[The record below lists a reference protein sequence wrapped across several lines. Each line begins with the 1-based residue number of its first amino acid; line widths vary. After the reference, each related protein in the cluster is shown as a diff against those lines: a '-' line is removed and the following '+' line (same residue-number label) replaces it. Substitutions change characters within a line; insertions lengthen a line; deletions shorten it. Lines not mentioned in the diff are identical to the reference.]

1 MVSLYIENKLI
12 ELDSEV
18 QFAITKTF
26 EDITNPTSI
35 INDWSKT
42 VSIPF
47 TDNNNELFG
56 HIYNPD
62 RITLYTSNTSL
73 TTGMYF
79 DPLKKLNFRLE
90 WDSMLLM
97 QGYAKMTSI
106 TKSNGKGR
114 YNITLNGELGKVF
127 QEMKKITFD
136 KSKYSGEDKDKYWI
150 NGAYIEEKTISA
162 ATIKELW
169 NTPPVYESKF
179 SEMTNFVNFAPN
191 IAFNDEFNY
200 KGFSKFGDYIAFVD
214 EFKNN
219 NFEEV
224 TGVGIETLIPNGLNP
239 REFGE
244 FRSYLQLPFIN
255 IYKLFAIFK
264 NKFETLSDYKIEYDD
279 LWFNENNPYWA
290 NLVYTLKPLELNNS
304 NSILKTY
311 NSSFSQSQ
319 KWNTSYG
326 NTTQQTLTTSITG
339 NDEYISSN
347 RIKIS
352 GNNLILS
359 SNYKLTLIGSKRSAG
374 TTHLNTN
381 NAFIVE
387 PIISY
392 YYSSG
397 AVSRTTPLSK
407 FAIVDND
414 STLLDNDTQYTIIR
428 VGGGNNK
435 LSSGYAGWQFELPI
449 TSSLLPQSG
458 EVYARLSFKCNWHNS
473 TYKTINISA
482 SNPESFIYGNTS
494 ILNIKVNN
502 EIKRSFSKFTIN
514 DVWNNDVDIF
524 DTLLNYCKQFRVLI
538 QLDEN
543 TKTIIFTGNKY
554 FFRDYV
560 IEDWTDKLDLSRE
573 YNIKPI
579 SFEDKYILF
588 NYEDNDT
595 ELNKLYKEKYGVN
608 YGEYKLITEYNFN
621 NNEKKLFEK
630 TEAGITSYYNLL
642 SYSELSKN
650 IIKYNITEDVF
661 ISNYKEENKQ
671 EDTFGQYFFFKGLKS
686 FDTSL
691 NLPLVQ
697 VSDDTAQQL
706 FVEDFYYSNEGEDV
720 STYPYLT
727 SFYDTYCS
735 LYTKPMQVYTKEE
748 VDNNTKGIFENF
760 WEDYLNERYNI
771 NNKIVT
777 CYLDIKPFDY
787 CNFKFNKFIKIDN
800 QLYFVNKI
808 YDYDITSNS
817 PTKVDL
823 ITIQDIE
830 GYTEDGFAYK
840 LLTLTDENGS
850 PVNNITLNYVD
861 SSKTYYLSSYSDV
874 NWTSSGG
881 LAIVNNVSERGT
893 IRAGVNVPI
902 TFTLANGNST
912 NYTITFTNETGDV
925 LTINMRDE
933 SGFRLYKTNGDE
945 WDSATDRVVFVVENG
960 EIDGEIYN
968 LYAYSTERILVTD
981 VYDNLLHSIS
991 LNHLYSGDYLQAG
1004 LPRTIDIWNDREYQS
1019 VQGTV
1024 RLTAL
1029 GTSYDID
1036 IEAIAIG

>member
-12 ELDSEV
+12 ELDNEV

-47 TDNNNELFG
+47 TDSNNEIFG

-62 RITLYTSNTSL
+62 RITLYSTNTSL

-136 KSKYSGEDKDKYWI
+136 ETAYSGTDKDKYWI
-150 NGAYIEEKTISA
+150 NGADIEEKTISA
-162 ATIKELW
+162 STIKELW

-191 IAFNDEFNY
+191 IAFNEGFNY
-200 KGFSKFGDYIAFVD
+200 NGFNKFGEYTTFVD
-214 EFKNN
+214 EFKENE
-219 NFEEV
+219 FEEV

-264 NKFETLSDYKIEYDD
+264 NKFESISDYKIEYDE
-279 LWFNENNPYWA
+279 LWMNEKNPYWA
-290 NLVYTLKPLELNNS
+290 NLVYTLKPLDLNTANT
-304 NSILKTY
+304 ILKTHISTFPQ
-311 NSSFSQSQ
+311 SSR
-319 KWNTSYG
+319 WNNSYG
-326 NTTQQTLTTSITG
+326 NTTQQTLSATISG
-339 NDEYISSN
+339 NDEYVSSN
-347 RIKIS
+347 RVRIND
-352 GNNLILS
+352 NNIVLS
-359 SNYKLTLIGSKRSAG
+359 TDYNITLAG
-374 TTHLNTN
+374 TKNVGTTYLNRN
-381 NAFIVE
+381 NAFIIE
-387 PIISY
+387 PVITY
-392 YYSSG
+392 YNILG
-397 AVSRTTPLSK
+397 TAVRTQSVTT
-407 FAIVDND
+407 FAIVDED
-414 STLLDNDTQYTIIR
+414 STLLDNDTRFTIIR
-428 VGGGNNK
+428 VGSGNKN
-435 LSSGYAGWQFELPI
+435 LLNGYAVWQFTLPF
-449 TSSLLPQSG
+449 TVALLPESG
-458 EVYARLSFKCNWHNS
+458 EYYAKLSFKCNWRNNN
-473 TYKTINISA
+473 YKTINTTA
-482 SNPESFIYGNTS
+482 SNPESFVYGNNT
-494 ILNIKVNN
+494 NIYLKVNN
-502 EIKRSFSKFTIN
+502 NIKRSFSKFTIN
-514 DVWNNDVDIF
+514 DVWDNKINLF

-560 IEDWTDKLDLSRE
+560 IEDWTDKLDISKE
-573 YNIKPI
+573 YSIKPI
-579 SFEDKYILF
+579 TFENKYVLF

-595 ELNKLYKEKYGVN
+595 ELNKLYKDKFGVN
-608 YGEYKLITEYNFN
+608 YGEYKLTTEYNFN
-621 NNEKKLFEK
+621 SETKNLFEK
-630 TEAGITSYYNLL
+630 VETGIASSGNLL
-642 SYSELSKN
+642 SYSDLFQN
-650 IIKYNITEDVF
+650 TIMYYITSDSF
-661 ISNYKEENKQ
+661 IANYKEENKQ
-671 EDTFGQYFFFKGLKS
+671 AEVFGQYFFFKGLKE
-686 FDTSL
+686 FDKSV

-697 VSDDTAQQL
+697 ISDDTPKQI
-706 FVEDFYYSNEGEDV
+706 FTEDFYYSNDGENIT
-720 STYPYLT
+720 TYPYLT

-735 LYTKPMQVYTKEE
+735 LYTKPMQVFTTE
-748 VDNNTKGIFENF
+748 VIEDGLKGIFENF
-760 WEDYLNERYNI
+760 WKDYLDERYNI
-771 NNKIVT
+771 NNKVVT
-777 CYLDIKPFDY
+777 CYLDIKPLDY

-817 PTKVDL
+817 TTKVDL
-823 ITIQDIE
+823 ITVQNLDGYIE
-830 GYTEDGFAYK
+830 DKFTYK
-840 LLTLTDENGS
+840 LLTLTDEAGN
-850 PVNNITLNYVD
+850 PVNNITLNYINT
-861 SSKTYYLSSYSDV
+861 SKTYYLSSYSDV

-881 LAIVNNVSERGT
+881 LAIVNNVSGSGT
-893 IRAGVNVPI
+893 IRAGVNVPV

-912 NYTITFTNETGDV
+912 NYTITFTNEVGDI
-925 LTINMRDE
+925 LTISMSDE
-933 SGFRLYKTNGDE
+933 SGFRLYKTNGVE
-945 WDSATDRVVFVVENG
+945 WNSATDRVVFIVENG
-960 EIDGEIYN
+960 EIDSEIYN
-968 LYAYSTERILVTD
+968 LYAYSTEPILVTD
-981 VYDNLLHSIS
+981 VYDNLLHGLS
-991 LNHLYSGDYLQAG
+991 LNQLYSGDYLQPG
-1004 LPRTIDIWNDREYQS
+1004 LPRKIDIWNDREYQS

-1029 GTSYDID
+1029 GNSYDID
-1036 IEAIAIG
+1036 IEVISIG